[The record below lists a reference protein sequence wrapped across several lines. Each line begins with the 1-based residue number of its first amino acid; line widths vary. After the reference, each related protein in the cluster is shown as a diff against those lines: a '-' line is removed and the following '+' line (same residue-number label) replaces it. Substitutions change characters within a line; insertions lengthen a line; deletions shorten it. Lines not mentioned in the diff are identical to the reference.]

1 MIPARSRPA
10 WAEISANALRHNA
23 EVVKKQIG
31 SAALCAVVKADG
43 YGHGASLVAKVFEQ
57 AGIANFAVANIDEG
71 IELRQAGISGS
82 ILCLSE
88 PDVCA
93 IPEALNEGITLTLYS
108 REGML
113 RTREAAAKVFNES
126 GDSEKRIGYHLKIDT
141 GMHRVGANPSEIMDL
156 AAYGNEV
163 GLKMEGFWTHLSVAD
178 QPNVSDSVEFTMRQL
193 SIFDDLKEKL
203 LQNGYAPRLHVANSA
218 AAYNYPDSH
227 FHMVRSGIALYGCSP
242 SLDTEIEDLWPVM
255 TLKARVSFI
264 REVGPGEFPSYGRKR
279 PTTGDRTVL
288 ATVPLGYADGIPRR
302 LFESG
307 AEVLISGKRR
317 PLAGTITM
325 DQVIV
330 DCGDDPEVSVGD
342 EVVFIGTQGS
352 QSVTPDEWAALLG
365 TINYEVITGIGFRV
379 PRILDSSGMPNYG
392 ASAFGLT

>member
-10 WAEISANALRHNA
+10 WAEISANALRHNV

-31 SAALCAVVKADG
+31 GAALCAVVKADG

-71 IELRQAGISGS
+71 IELRRAGIRGS

-88 PDVCA
+88 PDICA
-93 IPEALNEGITLTLYS
+93 IPDALGENITLTLYS
-108 REGML
+108 REAML
-113 RTREAAAKVFNES
+113 RTREAIAKGFTGS
-126 GDSEKRIGYHLKIDT
+126 ISSEQRIGYHLKVDT
-141 GMHRVGANPSEIMDL
+141 GMHRVGADPSQIMDL
-156 AAYGNEV
+156 AAYGDEL

-178 QPNVSDSVEFTMRQL
+178 QPNESDSVEFTVRQL
-193 SIFDDLKEKL
+193 SIFDDLKAKL
-203 LQNGYAPRLHVANSA
+203 IQKGYAPKFHVANSA
-218 AAYNYPDSH
+218 AAYNYPESH

-242 SLDTEIEDLWPVM
+242 SPDTEVDNLWPVM
-255 TLKARVSFI
+255 TLKARISFI
-264 REVGPGEFPSYGRKR
+264 REVGPGEFPSYGRR
-279 PTTGDRTVL
+279 RSTIGDRTVL

-307 AEVLISGKRR
+307 AEVLIGGKRR

-325 DQVIV
+325 DQAIV
-330 DCGDDPEVSVGD
+330 DCGDDSDVSIGD
-342 EVVFIGTQGS
+342 EVVFIGSQGS
-352 QSVTPDEWAALLG
+352 ESVTPDEWATMLG

-379 PRILDSSGMPNYG
+379 PRILDSSGMPNYSPG
-392 ASAFGLT
+392 GLELM